1 MRQEAILVVED
12 DEEIHEF
19 LRDTVLGPSGYR
31 VLTAFNGERGLEIA
45 LAERPDLIL
54 LDLMMPRL
62 PGLEFLRELQRKGCS
77 IPTIVLTAYGSE
89 QEILSAFHLGAK
101 DFLHKPFRVEELWA
115 AIENALTEERLR
127 REGESLTQAL
137 AEANQRLQQQVKNW
151 ATLHDIAKAIS
162 STLEEPEIFRRVVQN
177 VTGILQME
185 ACSLLLVDQ
194 ETKELIFAVTLQGDM
209 ARFSGFR
216 LKPGQGIAGWVAGHG
231 RPLLVPNVQKDPRFF
246 ADVDQSTGFQSRSI
260 LCVPLKAKGRV
271 IGVLEAINKRGAP
284 DSAFTEE
291 DLEML
296 TALASWV
303 AVAVENAWLNRATR
317 DMAAATALKQTVT
330 AMAHHIN
337 NRLMAFSLEL
347 DGLEKESTVDRNAVG
362 AIIAS
367 ARKSIREVSAVVKA
381 LDRLEEIQTVSY
393 VGKAEMLDIEDA
405 LKEQLRSTEPQPQRT
420 RTIRRIKR

>member
-1 MRQEAILVVED
+1 MRQETILVVED
-12 DEEIHEF
+12 DADIHAF

-31 VLTAFNGERGLEIA
+31 VLTALNGEEGLEIA

-62 PGLEFLRELQRKGCS
+62 PGLEFLRELQKKGTS

-89 QEILSAFHLGAK
+89 QEILTAFHLGAK
-101 DFLHKPFRVEELWA
+101 DFLLKPFEIEQLWA

-127 REGESLTQAL
+127 RERENLTRAL
-137 AEANQRLQQQVKNW
+137 AQANQKLQQQVQNW

-177 VTGILQME
+177 ITGILQVE

-194 ETKELIFAVTLQGDM
+194 TTQELEFAITLQGDQ

-216 LKPGQGIAGWVAGHG
+216 LKPGQGIAGWVAGNG
-231 RPLLVPNVQKDPRFF
+231 KPLLVPDVQKDPRFY
-246 ADVDQSTGFQSRSI
+246 ADVDQSTGFRSRSI

-271 IGVLEAINKRGAP
+271 IGVLEAINKRDAP

-291 DLEML
+291 DLAML
-296 TALASWV
+296 IALASWV

-317 DMAAATALKQTVT
+317 DMAAAKALKQTVT

-347 DGLEKESTVDRNAVG
+347 DGLEKESAVDQNAVG

-367 ARKSIREVSAVVKA
+367 ARKSIHEVSAVVKA
-381 LDRLEEIQTVSY
+381 LDRMEGIQTVSY
-393 VGKAEMLDIEDA
+393 VGKSEMLDIEDA
-405 LKEQLRSTEPQPQRT
+405 LQEQLRDGEPPPQRT
-420 RTIRRIKR
+420 RGIRRVK